1 MTAITVGKRI
11 KQARE
16 NAKLTQKELAQK
28 AGKGF
33 STIQKYEMDLVTPP
47 LDVLRKI
54 ANVLNVSV
62 ADLLTIDPHTRWAT
76 QDDFD
81 RFAAGS
87 GNEVT
92 DADGVSYEFVTKKLD
107 KVLKEHKQDVT
118 LSTLSRI
125 LGIEDLKESD
135 LDNVSKEIDIEK
147 EKLISLLLKK
157 SPATEELSGKIAKVI
172 LMMRKFKDS
181 EEGKS

>member
-1 MTAITVGKRI
+1 MALTIGERLRDARKAMKMTQEDLAKKIGVKRAVI
-11 KQARE
+11 
-16 NAKLTQKELAQK
+16 
-28 AGKGF
+28 
-33 STIQKYEMDLVTPP
+33 SKYETGLISPSADTLQ
-47 LDVLRKI
+47 KI
-54 ANVLNVSV
+54 ANVLNVSM

-118 LSTLSRI
+118 PSTLSRI

>member
-1 MTAITVGKRI
+1 MALTIGERLRDARKAMKMTQEDLAKKIGVKRAVI
-11 KQARE
+11 
-16 NAKLTQKELAQK
+16 
-28 AGKGF
+28 
-33 STIQKYEMDLVTPP
+33 SKYETGLISPSADTLQ
-47 LDVLRKI
+47 KI
-54 ANVLNVSV
+54 ANVLNVSM

-81 RFAAGS
+81 RLDAVP
-87 GNEVT
+87 GNEVI
-92 DADGVSYEFVTKKLD
+92 DKDGVAIEFVTEKLD

>member
-1 MTAITVGKRI
+1 MALTIGERLRDARKAMKMTQEDLAKKIGVKRAVI
-11 KQARE
+11 
-16 NAKLTQKELAQK
+16 
-28 AGKGF
+28 
-33 STIQKYEMDLVTPP
+33 SKYETGLISPSADTLQ
-47 LDVLRKI
+47 KI

-157 SPATEELSGKIAKVI
+157 SLATEELSGKIAKVI

>member
-1 MTAITVGKRI
+1 MALTIGERLRDARKAMKMTQEDLAKKIGVKRAVI
-11 KQARE
+11 
-16 NAKLTQKELAQK
+16 
-28 AGKGF
+28 
-33 STIQKYEMDLVTPP
+33 SKYETGLISPSADTLQ
-47 LDVLRKI
+47 KI
-54 ANVLNVSV
+54 ANVLNVSM

-81 RFAAGS
+81 RLDAVS
-87 GNEVT
+87 GNEVI
-92 DADGVSYEFVTKKLD
+92 DKDGVAIEFVTEKLD

-135 LDNVSKEIDIEK
+135 LDNVSKEIDIKK

-172 LMMRKFKDS
+172 LIMRKFKDS

>member
-1 MTAITVGKRI
+1 MTTGKRI
-11 KQARE
+11 QKARKE
-16 NAKLTQKELAQK
+16 KGLTQKELGDKLGVSASMVAQ
-28 AGKGF
+28 
-33 STIQKYEMDLVTPP
+33 YENDLRNPKIETAE
-47 LDVLRKI
+47 KI
-54 ANVLNVSV
+54 AHVLNVTS
-62 ADLLTIDPHTRWAT
+62 DFLLGRVDDPHTRWAT
-76 QDDFD
+76 QDVFD
-81 RFAAGS
+81 RLDAVS
-87 GNEVT
+87 GNEVI
-92 DADGVSYEFVTKKLD
+92 DKDGAAIKFVTEKLD

-172 LMMRKFKDS
+172 LIMRKFKDS